1 MYQDTV
7 TIFNRKRLVGRDV
20 WYPTV
25 LRWVHLIVDR
35 AAIVEQY
42 GASSSDNAVLH
53 VEYDER
59 DGEIA
64 FSGKKYL
71 TPKMWQQ
78 AGDPAGAVT
87 FTPGTDKDHFQQE
100 IVPLYRPVIIRQYLK
115 DWPSEAPI
123 EDNDYEGGLYHY
135 LNRTRDHV
143 FAVTAAAKYRI
154 IPHFEVTGK

>member
-35 AAIVEQY
+35 A
-42 GASSSDNAVLH
+42 DNAVLH

-87 FTPGTDKDHFQQE
+87 FTPGTGFDFFME
-100 IVPLYRPVIIRQYLK
+100 G